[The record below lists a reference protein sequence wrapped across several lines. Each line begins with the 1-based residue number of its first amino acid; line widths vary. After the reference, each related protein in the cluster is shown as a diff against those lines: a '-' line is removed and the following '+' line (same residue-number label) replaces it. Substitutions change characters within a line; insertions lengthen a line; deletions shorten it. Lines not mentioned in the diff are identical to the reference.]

1 MSEAGVPTGEFARDP
16 PALRRRRK
24 VLFGA
29 AQVAQRTPFEAVPPR
44 QQFSASILEPSGDL
58 VFNRLADL
66 GGINHLRKRA
76 DEIQY
81 GKDGYL
87 DENAIQL
94 LELGLATGTPLSK
107 RLFQVAQAQKVG
119 GAGPRRPLMTCFEL
133 LALSSVLCAG
143 KDAELVELLYCIF
156 DVDADDKLSVEDL
169 TVSIDAFLGI
179 QDAAEKLEKKED
191 KEDFAKMDFQLRHKE
206 ARRLAELA
214 IKEYGVVENSDD
226 EVGAAEEKVA
236 EAEEKEDG
244 EVEEAIAPKP
254 SALAKHKDRRKQ
266 KKAGSSVGEGSDSD
280 EECTEKGSRDS
291 PSSTKPAVEGKEKA
305 KAKPKRRGGGLCG
318 GKNLPRDADSDAED
332 EKEKEA
338 DKMKEGVEDDDSDD
352 DEEDLATGEAKPKR
366 APKPAKKKPLCGAAP
381 PASDA
386 SSEREAAPL
395 KAAAK
400 PKPKPKPKAK
410 RSKGGL
416 CGSSAKRKVPRA
428 LGFEQWRKWLA
439 ASQFLPAGFA
449 GLGSEL
455 EAVDS
460 DSDDDL
466 RPRPALPPPPLPAKA
481 PAVAGAGVGG
491 LGAGPVQRSGSMGIA
506 RRAPAAD
513 DDSDESD

>member
-1 MSEAGVPTGEFARDP
+1 LSEAGAPTGEFARDP

-87 DENAIQL
+87 DENAIEL

-107 RLFQVAQAQKVG
+107 RLFQVAQAQKVE

-133 LALSSVLCAG
+133 LALSSVLRAG
-143 KDAELVELLYCIF
+143 EDAELVELLYCIF

-179 QDAAEKLEKKED
+179 QDAAEKLENKED
-191 KEDFAKMDFQLRHKE
+191 REDFANMDFQLRHKE

-214 IKEYGVVENSDD
+214 IKDYGVVENSDD
-226 EVGAAEEKVA
+226 EVGAAEEKVS

-244 EVEEAIAPKP
+244 ELEDAAAPKP
-254 SALAKHKDRRKQ
+254 SALAKEQDRRKQ
-266 KKAGSSVGEGSDSD
+266 KKAGSSVGEDSDSD
-280 EECTEKGSRDS
+280 EKGSKDS
-291 PSSTKPAVEGKEKA
+291 SSSTKAAAEGKAKA

-381 PASDA
+381 PASDG
-386 SSEREAAPL
+386 SSESEAATL
-395 KAAAK
+395 KAASK

-449 GLGSEL
+449 GLSSEL
-455 EAVDS
+455 EAKAADS
-460 DSDDDL
+460 DSEDDL
-466 RPRPALPPPPLPAKA
+466 RPSKRPPPLPAKV

-491 LGAGPVQRSGSMGIA
+491 LGAGPMQRSGSMGVA

-513 DDSDESD
+513 GDSDESD